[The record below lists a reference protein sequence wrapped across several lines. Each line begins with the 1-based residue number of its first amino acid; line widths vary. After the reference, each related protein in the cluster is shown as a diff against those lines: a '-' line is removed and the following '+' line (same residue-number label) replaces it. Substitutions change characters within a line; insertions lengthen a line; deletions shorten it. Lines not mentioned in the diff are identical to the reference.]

1 MKKLVSDY
9 PKLVA
14 EWHPVKNGE
23 KKPEDFSYGSKK
35 YIWWVC
41 PSGHEYESIICN
53 RTGKNSGCRTCSDQ
67 SPKPWS
73 KEVTVNDIKYPTIEA
88 AANANSI
95 SSSTLS
101 GYFKKAGSFAI
112 NISNKN
118 LTDYRFKKNRKFET
132 GSIEHLKDISEKHGL
147 FELEDW
153 YEKKIYELIGNS
165 FDKYWKKSYLEFLEC
180 IFPNRKIHFWKLER
194 VKSDLW
200 IDQTYLNQYMDW
212 LGIQLGFNKIEDWYK
227 LSQQDLVTNYG
238 YGAYHSYGS
247 VPDLL
252 KAFLGSSFP
261 NPWKLNEA
269 PKGFWEVKENQKL
282 FLLDLG
288 SKLNFKKP
296 EDWYSISSKNI
307 HEHGGRGLLKHYGSM
322 VEAIIQIFPDYKL
335 LKWKF
340 IRKERNYWGSYQN
353 QKDFILWMV
362 QELNIKKLS
371 DYYSISGQHFIEYGG
386 ITLLHYYGD
395 SPGKCVKE
403 FFPELN
409 LNIAEFDKASK
420 SQLNLY
426 RFLKN
431 KFTNTIIQYN
441 YKHPELLFTK
451 SKRKMELDLYFPEL
465 NIGIEVQGEQH
476 YRPAWGGKKE
486 LKKILHRDKEK
497 RSACKN
503 NNIELI
509 EIKQKLMPMSWKSLD
524 IYLLK
529 NYNKFYV
536 KLI

>member
-101 GYFKKAGSFAI
+101 GYFKKAGAFAI

-200 IDQTYLNQYMDW
+200 IDQTYLNQYISNYYNHSMSIFDF
-212 LGIQLGFNKIEDWYK
+212 LIFFN
-227 LSQQDLVTNYG
+227 
-238 YGAYHSYGS
+238 
-247 VPDLL
+247 
-252 KAFLGSSFP
+252 
-261 NPWKLNEA
+261 
-269 PKGFWEVKENQKL
+269 
-282 FLLDLG
+282 
-288 SKLNFKKP
+288 
-296 EDWYSISSKNI
+296 
-307 HEHGGRGLLKHYGSM
+307 
-322 VEAIIQIFPDYKL
+322 II
-335 LKWKF
+335 
-340 IRKERNYWGSYQN
+340 
-353 QKDFILWMV
+353 
-362 QELNIKKLS
+362 
-371 DYYSISGQHFIEYGG
+371 
-386 ITLLHYYGD
+386 
-395 SPGKCVKE
+395 
-403 FFPELN
+403 
-409 LNIAEFDKASK
+409 
-420 SQLNLY
+420 
-426 RFLKN
+426 
-431 KFTNTIIQYN
+431 
-441 YKHPELLFTK
+441 
-451 SKRKMELDLYFPEL
+451 
-465 NIGIEVQGEQH
+465 
-476 YRPAWGGKKE
+476 
-486 LKKILHRDKEK
+486 
-497 RSACKN
+497 
-503 NNIELI
+503 
-509 EIKQKLMPMSWKSLD
+509 
-524 IYLLK
+524 
-529 NYNKFYV
+529 